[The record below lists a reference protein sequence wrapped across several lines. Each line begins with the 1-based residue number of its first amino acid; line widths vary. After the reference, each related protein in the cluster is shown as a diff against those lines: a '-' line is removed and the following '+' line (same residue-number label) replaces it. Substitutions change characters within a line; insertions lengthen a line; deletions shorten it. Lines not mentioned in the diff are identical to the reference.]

1 MLAQREYKRR
11 HDNIARNIHWEL
23 CGELD
28 IDRANKWYEH
38 QPEGVSR
45 KGNTKILWDFNI
57 QCDHEIEAR
66 RPDIVVVNEDAKEC
80 KIIDVAVPWDSRVRA
95 KEREKIEK
103 YLNLKREIAT
113 MWGMKKVTVIPV
125 VIGSLGVVAKEF
137 DKWIEKIGINL
148 RAGHVQ
154 KTALLGTA
162 RILRKVLET

>member
-1 MLAQREYKRR
+1 MASLTSTGQISST
-11 HDNIARNIHWEL
+11 NINR
-23 CGELD
+23 G
-28 IDRANKWYEH
+28 
-38 QPEGVSR
+38 GVSR

-66 RPDIVVVNEDAKEC
+66 RADIVVVNEDAKEC
-80 KIIDVAVPWDSRVRA
+80 QIIDVAVPWDSRVRT
-95 KEREKIEK
+95 KEQEKIEK
-103 YLNLKREIAT
+103 YGDLKREEAT

-125 VIGSLGVVAKEF
+125 VIGALGAVSKEF

-148 RAGHVQ
+148 RTGHVQ